1 MSLID
6 KIKKYFEPE
15 KSPEER
21 RREAELNYRMQTRAF
36 QRYDVE
42 LGRTI
47 EKFKKIIID
56 SETSGQHANALR
68 AVRFYR
74 QLNATRDKVSSVR
87 MHFEMLHSMAG
98 VGDIMLK
105 FMDSCKALGCDL
117 SEQINLEALGTG
129 ELALEGGLEKLNFLS
144 DKLEQAFDT
153 ISDSL
158 DSMTGDAAYATAAD
172 KEVLT
177 KIMGRAEPEK
187 EPAEKAPAQKA
198 ASKGRHAEKAAEPA
212 VAEGEADT
220 HVNAK
225 VLEDLMNEFNAIK
238 S

>member
-1 MSLID
+1 MSLIN

-47 EKFKKIIID
+47 DKFKKIIID

-74 QLNATRDKVSSVR
+74 QLNATRDKVASVR
-87 MHFEMLHSMAG
+87 MHFEMLHSMAS
-98 VGDIMLK
+98 VGDVMLK

-129 ELALEGGLEKLNFLS
+129 EMALEGGLEKLNFLS

-158 DSMTGDAAYATAAD
+158 DSMSGDTGYVTAAD
-172 KEVLT
+172 KEALAS
-177 KIMGRAEPEK
+177 IMGTVKSEEA
-187 EPAEKAPAQKA
+187 PAEKAPAQKT

-212 VAEGEADT
+212 AESEAEA
-220 HVNAK
+220 HANVK
-225 VLEDLMNEFNAIK
+225 VLQDLMNEFNSIK